1 MDALII
7 EAQKDITQLKIM
19 FSLFKGKSELDKLND
34 KYKKLLA
41 EAHKLSTSNR
51 TLSDQKTAE
60 ANEVLNQIEALNQ
73 KG

>member
-1 MDALII
+1 
-7 EAQKDITQLKIM
+7 M
-19 FSLFKGKSELDKLND
+19 FSLFKGKSELEKLND

-60 ANEVLNQIEALNQ
+60 ANEVLRQIETLNQ
-73 KG
+73 TS

>member
-1 MDALII
+1 
-7 EAQKDITQLKIM
+7 M
-19 FSLFKGKSELDKLND
+19 FSLFKGKSELEKLND

-60 ANEVLNQIEALNQ
+60 ANEVLSQIEAVNE